1 MTFSSI
7 LLTGH
12 EYVYVIISVFASRQ
26 KYLAVKG
33 NKGKYLDWREI
44 SWNRM

>member
-12 EYVYVIISVFASRQ
+12 EYIYLIISVFASRQ
-26 KYLAVKG
+26 KYLAIKG
-33 NKGKYLDWREI
+33 NMWTEEKLAGME
-44 SWNRM
+44 